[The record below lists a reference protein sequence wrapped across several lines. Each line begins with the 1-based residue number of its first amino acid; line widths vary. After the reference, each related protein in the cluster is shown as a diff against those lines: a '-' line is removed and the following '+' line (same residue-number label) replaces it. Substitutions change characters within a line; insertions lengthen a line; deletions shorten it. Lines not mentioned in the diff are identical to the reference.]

1 MCKHNGENSEKKA
14 SNSGDSFPGSSKWI
28 HNVVTQICQEA
39 RRSSRETALNIK
51 FN

>member
-14 SNSGDSFPGSSKWI
+14 SNSGDNVPGSLKWI

-39 RRSSRETALNIK
+39 LEKRH
-51 FN
+51 